1 VSDGLFEPQERKRTL
16 RGGWRRDATRPEPY
30 DPLKLENLG
39 RSIEAE
45 MLRMPPAPITDVP
58 PMYGAGIYAIYY
70 TGDHELYRPISD
82 DCRTPIYVGKA
93 VYAGGRKG
101 LGSSEEEQAPLWARI
116 KEHRTSLEHAL
127 DLDTEDFRVRYLV
140 AVDFFVP
147 LAEQLM
153 IRQFR
158 PVWNTLVDGFG
169 NHAPGGKRTT
179 QARPPWDELHPGR
192 PWSSV
197 DRMPTPSKQPAEE
210 SRARIRAQWAEQ
222 G

>member
-1 VSDGLFEPQERKRTL
+1 M
-16 RGGWRRDATRPEPY
+16 
-30 DPLKLENLG
+30 ENLG

-45 MLRMPPAPITDVP
+45 MLQMHPAPITDVP

-70 TGDHELYRPISD
+70 LGDHELYQPISD
-82 DCRTPIYVGKA
+82 GCRIPIYVGKA
-93 VYAGGRKG
+93 VHKGGRKG
-101 LGSSEEEQAPLWARI
+101 LAAPVEDQAPLWARI
-116 KEHRTSLEHAL
+116 NEHRASLEHVH
-127 DLDTEDFRVRYLV
+127 DLNAGDFRVRYLV
-140 AVDFFVP
+140 AVDFFVS

-192 PWSSV
+192 PWSSPE
-197 DRMPTPSKQPAEE
+197 RMPTPSKQSAEE
-210 SRARIRAQWAEQ
+210 SRVLLQAHWMRQDQASVVP
-222 G
+222 GPSMD